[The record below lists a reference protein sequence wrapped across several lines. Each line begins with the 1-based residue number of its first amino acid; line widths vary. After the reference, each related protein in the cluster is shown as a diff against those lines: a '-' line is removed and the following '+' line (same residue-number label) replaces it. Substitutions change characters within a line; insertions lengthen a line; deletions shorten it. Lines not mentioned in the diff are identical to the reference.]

1 MFDKLPAEKKKNYLS
16 CAKIAS
22 FRKGCKPTGKGRRST
37 GGFTLFAFE
46 HEDGITF
53 SCRYRNIDA
62 FGTTFADCFKYKL
75 KLRKS
80 KSGEIRFVFYNLLI
94 GGHQG
99 GVRTASPNYMR
110 SKMTRICLDQERAR
124 KSPRMEL
131 VTRGLYAAQ
140 ERRLLVFL
148 RVFLKKH
155 EVSTKGLSKDP
166 FSLMMQLC
174 YPGASG
180 FDEEVLRKLSV
191 GSLLLDDPLKLTLR
205 TKGKASKR
213 LLLGAIK
220 QFPGGSQTILKIAKY
235 LRVNRSLDEAQ
246 KFLEMLSRA
255 GNGARSVNDECY
267 YEYSIKKLTAK
278 QMKIL
283 DPLSIES
290 ICAAIESH
298 EARIIFNDTFRIISE
313 RGGDDG
319 FNVAGIRYRTLR
331 ELHDAIAVLQP
342 GRRAKSKFNHYKFA
356 INSAPMRF
364 CKALEEGFSDN
375 EYTVCYPAGTEQ
387 LLQYANA
394 MHNCAFY
401 YHERIRR
408 GEYAIFCFK
417 TNRLELMFGVTFHTK
432 RVLPDGRKWTGL
444 QLVRAD
450 QAVGHCNA
458 KIERE
463 IEDRLNLKI
472 EQAVKGS
479 FSFWHRTQPQC
490 ENWLHQDFT

>member
-22 FRKGCKPTGKGRRST
+22 LRKGCRPTEKGRRST

-46 HEDGITF
+46 RQDGITF
-53 SCRYRNIDA
+53 SCRYRDINA
-62 FGTTFADCFKYKL
+62 FGTTFADQFKYKL

-80 KSGEIRFVFYNLLI
+80 KSGEIRFVFYNLSV

-110 SKMTRICLDQERAR
+110 SKMMRICLDQERAR
-124 KSPRMEL
+124 KNPRTEL

-140 ERRLLVFL
+140 ERRLLTFL
-148 RVFLKKH
+148 RAFLKKH
-155 EVSTKGLSKDP
+155 EVSIKGLSKDP
-166 FSLMMQLC
+166 FSLMVQLC

-220 QFPGGSQTILKIAKY
+220 QFPGGSQTILKVAKY

-246 KFLEMLSRA
+246 KFLEILSRT
-255 GNGARSVNDECY
+255 GNDLRTFNDECDY
-267 YEYSIKKLTAK
+267 QYSVKKLTAK

-290 ICAAIESH
+290 ICAAIENH
-298 EARIIFNDTFRIISE
+298 EARIIFNDIFTMIE
-313 RGGDDG
+313 QCGGDNG
-319 FNVAGIRYRTLR
+319 FNIAEVRYRTLR
-331 ELHDAIAVLQP
+331 ELHDALAVLQP
-342 GRRAKSKFNHYKFA
+342 KRTKNKFNHYEFA
-356 INSAPMRF
+356 TDSAPMRF
-364 CKALEEGFSDN
+364 CKALAENFSDE
-375 EYTVCYPAGTEQ
+375 EYAVCYPAGTEE

-394 MHNCAFY
+394 MHNCAFF
-401 YHERIRR
+401 YHERIRK

-417 TNRLELMFGVTFHTK
+417 ANRLELMFGVTFHTT

-472 EQAVKGS
+472 EQAVKDS
-479 FSFWHRTQPQC
+479 FAFWHRTPPGY
-490 ENWLHQDFT
+490 ENWLPQDFT